1 MKKLMTMLLSVSLIL
16 TMMMGLT
23 MEAHAEETTAVRAG
37 ALSGP
42 TAFGLV
48 KLMEDAANSE
58 TANTYEFAELSTD
71 PSTFVAPLASGQID
85 IAAVP
90 ANLASVIYN
99 KTEGGIKILAINNLG
114 VLHIV
119 ERGETVNS
127 IADLAGKTV
136 YATGAG
142 ATPEYTLRHLLN
154 ANGIDPDNDLTIQFC
169 ADTTEALSYI
179 NQDEAAIA
187 MLPQPFVTAA
197 MAQVE
202 GLRAA
207 IDLNDAWAELD
218 NGCDIVT
225 GVIVARSEFVENN
238 PEAVETFLSEYAASM
253 AYAEENVEDNA
264 ALIEKYGIVAKA
276 PVAMKAFPGVHL
288 SLKTGEEMKASM
300 SGYLQILFDENP
312 QAVGGALP
320 GDDFYYGM

>member
-1 MKKLMTMLLSVSLIL
+1 MKKIMSMLLGLSLIL
-16 TMMMGLT
+16 TMMVGLNL
-23 MEAHAEETTAVRAG
+23 EAHAEEATVVRAG

-48 KLMEDAANSE
+48 KLMEDAANGE
-58 TANTYEFAELSTD
+58 TTNTYEFAELSSD

-114 VLHIV
+114 VLNIV
-119 ERGETVNS
+119 ERGETVSS

-136 YATGAG
+136 YATGQG

-154 ANGIDPDNDLTIQFC
+154 ANGIDPDKDLTIQFC

-179 NQDEAAIA
+179 SQDEAAIA

-197 MAQVE
+197 LAQVE
-202 GLRAA
+202 GLRVAM
-207 IDLNDAWAELD
+207 DLNDAWAELD

-238 PEAVETFLSEYAASM
+238 PEAVEIFLSEYEDSM
-253 AYAEENVEDNA
+253 VYAMENTSDNA

-276 PVAMKAFPGVHL
+276 AVAEKAFPGCHL
-288 SLKTGEEMKASM
+288 NLKTGEDMKASM
-300 SGYLQILFDENP
+300 SGYLQVLFDENP

-320 GDDFYYGM
+320 TDDFYYGV